1 MVRPREERDND
12 GLLEGRQGYCFHF
25 SQPLFVLEGSESSFL
40 VANEECLQELRVG
53 LARGG
58 GRGTTMGHAPP

>member
-12 GLLEGRQGYCFHF
+12 GLLEGRQGYCSCL
-25 SQPLFVLEGSESSFL
+25 SQPLFGLEGSESSP
-40 VANEECLQELRVG
+40 VANEEFLQELRVG

-58 GRGTTMGHAPP
+58 GRGYSHRACSP